1 MPQLLN
7 SFFGGFVGPGVA
19 KTTSII
25 AAMILGRV
33 AVTGVVI
40 GAVGLGGVGGFMVGT
55 LAQEEP
61 ECGCK

>member
-1 MPQLLN
+1 LT
-7 SFFGGFVGPGVA
+7 SFLGGSVGPGVA
-19 KTTSII
+19 EITSIV
-25 AAMILGRV
+25 AAMLFGRV

-40 GAVGLGGVGGFMVGT
+40 GSVGLGAVGGFMVGT